1 MTTGAEQAFVLD
13 VGGDAAVGVLH
24 PAAAADGLGVVL
36 PVGGPQYR
44 VGSHRQFV
52 LIARALSER
61 GHAVLRFD
69 TRGMGDSDGGFP
81 GFEAIDDDLR
91 AAVDALIARAPAVRR
106 VVLWGLCDA
115 ASAILFYA
123 HRDPRVVGV
132 VLVNPWVRTLEGQA
146 KAEVRHYYGGR
157 LASRA
162 FWRRFARG
170 EVAVG
175 ASLRSLVGTLARAA
189 RGRSN
194 GTANAPALPERMAHG
209 FRRFAGP
216 VLVVLS
222 GKDLTAR
229 EFEDAARGPAWQG
242 LLEDRRVTLH
252 RLPSADHTFSQAAWR
267 AQVIGWTDEFL
278 RGLG

>member
-1 MTTGAEQAFVLD
+1 MTAGAEKAFVLD
-13 VGGDAAVGVLH
+13 LGGDAMVGILH

-36 PVGGPQYR
+36 PMGGPQYR

-52 LIARALSER
+52 LIARALAGR
-61 GHAVLRFD
+61 GHPVVRFD

-81 GFEAIDDDLR
+81 GFEAIDDDQR
-91 AAVDALIARAPAVRR
+91 AAVDALMVRSPAVRR

-123 HRDPRVVGV
+123 HQDPRIVGG
-132 VLVNPWVRTLEGQA
+132 VLVNPWVCTLEGQA

-157 LASRA
+157 LASGA
-162 FWRRFARG
+162 FWRKLARD

-189 RGRSN
+189 RGRPS
-194 GTANAPALPERMAHG
+194 GAPNAPTLPERMAHG

-216 VLVVLS
+216 ALVALS
-222 GKDLTAR
+222 GKVLTAR
-229 EFEDAARGPAWQG
+229 EFEDATRGPAWQG
-242 LLEDRRVTLH
+242 LLENWRVALH
-252 RLPSADHTFSQAAWR
+252 RLPNADHTFSQAAWR
-267 AQVIGWTDEFL
+267 AEVIDWTAAFL
-278 RGLG
+278 RDLR